1 MASEKV
7 VMIKS
12 AEDFKNNV
20 LNSDV
25 PVLVDFWATW
35 CGPCRMVGPIVEQL
49 ADEYQGKVKICK
61 VDVDGNQELS
71 QMYQVMSIPT
81 LMVFKDGSLL
91 DKKVG
96 AAPKQELVKMI
107 EKAL

>member
-12 AEDFKNNV
+12 ADDFTKNV
-20 LNSDV
+20 LQSDV
-25 PVLVDFWATW
+25 PVFVDFWATW

-49 ADEYQGKVKICK
+49 ADEYEGKVKICK
-61 VDVDGNQELS
+61 VDVDSNQELS

-81 LMVFKDGSLL
+81 LMVFNNGKML
-91 DKKVG
+91 DKKIG
-96 AAPKQELVKMI
+96 AAPKQELVKML

>member
-1 MASEKV
+1 MASEKI

-12 AEDFKNNV
+12 ADDFADKV
-20 LNSDV
+20 LQSDV
-25 PVLVDFWATW
+25 PVFVDFWATW
-35 CGPCRMVGPIVEQL
+35 CGPCRMVGPIVDQL
-49 ADEYQGKVKICK
+49 ADEYEGKVKICK

-81 LMVFKDGSLL
+81 LMVFKGGNVV

>member
-1 MASEKV
+1 MASEKI

-12 AEDFKNNV
+12 EKDFVDNV
-20 LNSDV
+20 LQSDV
-25 PVLVDFWATW
+25 PVFVDFWATW
-35 CGPCRMVGPIVEQL
+35 CGPCRMVGPIVDQL
-49 ADEYQGKVKICK
+49 ADEYQGKIKICK
-61 VDVDGNQELS
+61 VDVDGNQDLS
-71 QMYQVMSIPT
+71 QKYQVMSIPT
-81 LMVFKDGSLL
+81 LMVFKDGSMV